1 MYRGLG
7 LKRVKRLYK
16 TFGTGSLCVSNR
28 PKYTV
33 YIFKLKSAEECV
45 RLIFEKNY
53 IESFI
58 PGCKR
63 LKVFP
68 QELYKIYQYIN
79 ECIIKEK
86 AYDSRNNN
94 QEE

>member
-1 MYRGLG
+1 MYRDLG
-7 LKRVKRLYK
+7 SKRVKQLYK
-16 TFGTGSLCVSNR
+16 TFGTEYLCVSNY

-33 YIFKLKSAEECV
+33 YTFKLKSTDNYV
-45 RLIFEKNY
+45 MLIFGKDY

-58 PGCKR
+58 SGYKR
-63 LKVFP
+63 LKVFS
-68 QELYKIYQYIN
+68 QELYKVYQYIN

-94 QEE
+94 QKE